1 MTVPGFPNLFIMYG
15 PNAQTRS
22 GGQFLWFETWARYIS
37 EALVAL
43 IEGGYR
49 SVAVRPEV
57 FDEYNRRLD
66 EDSRRLIWS
75 DEAAKA
81 KNYYLNS
88 FGRNQVSMPWRV
100 EESYSYFE
108 RFEPGDYTFR

>member
-1 MTVPGFPNLFIMYG
+1 MG
-15 PNAQTRS
+15 
-22 GGQFLWFETWARYIS
+22 
-37 EALVAL
+37 
-43 IEGGYR
+43 
-49 SVAVRPEV
+49 EV
-57 FDEYNRRLD
+57 FVVDGPGGSYRVPFDRGANLVRIDLPSRPPGQPVRVYLPETVELQHNQRLD
-66 EDSRRLIWS
+66 EDSRLLIWS
-75 DEAAKA
+75 DEASRA